1 MKMPTLF
8 ALIALLV
15 GVGSSHAECL
25 RGNTR
30 LELDLV
36 APTEVC
42 ATASELAVLEGP
54 ARHLRVFSPSGVT
67 VAQVDVGEKPLGLVR
82 LDDGTYL
89 VGDRPGRRILR
100 VDPMASSVTTFSS
113 DFTGIGGL
121 ARDGNRILVL
131 EPAPPRIIEL
141 DLAGN
146 RTASTTLLTA
156 AVALHGLAVDTAGQ
170 RWISL
175 DPAGARGLAFEHDG
189 SVSAEFGG
197 FGVEDGKISR
207 TGSVACDAE
216 GRVYVTDRYQ
226 GTLTI
231 FEPDAGLL
239 CAVGAV
245 EFAGSP
251 LVLPTDL
258 QVEGDGTVY
267 VASSGSGGVHV
278 LDLDLQGSATV
289 NSRALPVSPAGD
301 QVVSLHQ
308 PRLVATME
316 APAIG
321 SADLSI
327 EFELV
332 LDATDAVVASS
343 PAIVV
348 TSMVAAG
355 STVTGESSWTVPF
368 DLQQETRYRWRV
380 RLIRAEVAGTWSS
393 WASFRADDVPDRLE
407 VLGNRPNPFNPRTEI
422 FFRLPSTEHVEI
434 VIVDVRGRELRRM
447 NLGVLEAG
455 SHSALWNGDDGR
467 GAAVSSGVYFY
478 LVIAGSDSRTGK
490 MVLVR

>member
-1 MKMPTLF
+1 MKMPTLIT
-8 ALIALLV
+8 LIALLV
-15 GVGSSHAECL
+15 GTGSSFAECL

-30 LELDLV
+30 LDLDLV

-42 ATASELAVLEGP
+42 ATPSELAVLEGP
-54 ARHLRVFSPSGVT
+54 AHHLRVFSPSGMI

-100 VDPMASSVTTFSS
+100 VDPVSESVTTFSS
-113 DFTGIGGL
+113 GFTGISGL
-121 ARDGNRILVL
+121 VRDGNRILVL
-131 EPAPPRIIEL
+131 EPSPSRIIEL

-146 RTASTTLLTA
+146 RTASTALQSP
-156 AVALHGLAVDTAGQ
+156 AVALHGLAVDTAGR

-175 DPAGARGLAFEHDG
+175 DPTGARGLAFEYDG

-197 FGVEDGKISR
+197 FGVEDGEISR

-226 GTLTI
+226 GTLTV
-231 FEPDAGLL
+231 FEPNADLL
-239 CAVGAV
+239 CAVGAL
-245 EFAGSP
+245 EFTGSP

-258 QVEGDGTVY
+258 QVENDGTVY
-267 VASSGSGGVHV
+267 VASSGSGSVHV
-278 LDLDLQGSATV
+278 LDLDLLGSSAV
-289 NSRALPVSPAGD
+289 NSRAVPISPAAD

-321 SADLSI
+321 SADFSM

-332 LDATDAVVASS
+332 VDATDAVVATS
-343 PAIVV
+343 PAIAVA
-348 TSMVAAG
+348 SMVAEG
-355 STVTGESSWTVPF
+355 PTVRGESGWKVPI
-368 DLQQETRYRWRV
+368 DLEAGTRYRWRV
-380 RLIRAEVAGTWSS
+380 RLNRAELTGSWSG

-422 FFRLPSTEHVEI
+422 FFRMPATDRVEI

-447 NLGVLEAG
+447 DLGVLEAG
-455 SHSALWNGDDGR
+455 SHSALWNGDDSR
-467 GAAVSSGVYFY
+467 GAEVSSGVYFY
-478 LVIAGSDSRTGK
+478 LVITGNESRTGK